1 MSFNVYRTTKGKVGE
16 PVYAEIQATNPH
28 TGAEYVNIFP
38 IKEYYTNRQV
48 IRPDILAGSFGDLR
62 IEVRC
67 ISPTQ
72 YLGMAESDLYLLSSS
87 GNFGVNYMKGLFG
100 IWLQAMVLTAIGVFA
115 GTFLSWPVAL
125 LTTIAFF
132 VAGQLAFG
140 FLVDFTRQAILGGG
154 PFESLIRLLTHDNQM
169 SDLAPTAGV
178 VIAKTLDSLVMPVM
192 SMLVYVVPNF
202 QALDVSNTV
211 ADGFAV
217 SWARSWPIPCW
228 PWPMPCRSRSSHTSF
243 SRTVRSP
250 HEKQSDQE
258 DHLRPRSSSCSSARC
273 SPTARGLPRRRSG
286 SDLGEAA
293 IGQIDTGSFM
303 MKLFLLGGFRGIV
316 ANYLWLKAEENK
328 RDHDWD
334 RLKSNVDLITKLQP
348 HFLSIWTFQG
358 WNLAYNVSVEWDAP
372 EDKYEWI
379 KQGIK
384 FVQQGV
390 DHNRRSPDLIWDTAW
405 FYYHK
410 LGFAD
415 ESIILRRL
423 FRDDEDEDFKTYR
436 DPETGINV
444 VKQDNFQ
451 LGYGW
456 FSQVGQPGRRR
467 SHAGQPRARRRTSRI
482 QYVDPTPQRKGRP
495 DDIAF
500 RCMPAHAQTHYAAAL
515 EKMSTVGIEATF
527 GEVAKNEWAR
537 ALREWVKFGKHDFES
552 PNVIKRNGK
561 FVRDT
566 IRIDDRTEPEE
577 YKKLNE
583 NQKYWT
589 DRWASQ
595 MNYPYWKERCKAE
608 MTQKGVEARQ
618 LFYEGTKAYK
628 TGDFA
633 QAAAKFKEGLAIW
646 KDVLKDFPV
655 YRSRRSQQEG
665 HRADRQ
671 ALRASAPA
679 AAREGS

>member
-1 MSFNVYRTTKGKVGE
+1 MRSNQTKKIIYGL
-16 PVYAEIQATNPH
+16 
-28 TGAEYVNIFP
+28 
-38 IKEYYTNRQV
+38 V
-48 IRPDILAGSFGDLR
+48 IVL
-62 IEVRC
+62 
-67 ISPTQ
+67 
-72 YLGMAESDLYLLSSS
+72 
-87 GNFGVNYMKGLFG
+87 LFG
-100 IWLQAMVLTAIGVFA
+100 AMFPYGAWLT
-115 GTFLSWPVAL
+115 
-125 LTTIAFF
+125 
-132 VAGQLAFG
+132 
-140 FLVDFTRQAILGGG
+140 
-154 PFESLIRLLTHDNQM
+154 E
-169 SDLAPTAGV
+169 
-178 VIAKTLDSLVMPVM
+178 
-192 SMLVYVVPNF
+192 
-202 QALDVSNTV
+202 
-211 ADGFAV
+211 
-217 SWARSWPIPCW
+217 
-228 PWPMPCRSRSSHTSF
+228 
-243 SRTVRSP
+243 
-250 HEKQSDQE
+250 EKK
-258 DHLRPRSSSCSSARC
+258 RK
-273 SPTARGLPRRRSG
+273 
-286 SDLGEAA
+286 DLGEAA

-372 EDKYEWI
+372 DDKYEWI

-415 ESIILRRL
+415 EAIILRRL

-456 FSQVGQPGRRR
+456 FSR
-467 SHAGQPRARRRTSRI
+467 SVNLVDEGGTRSTSGTAQDI
-482 QYVDPTPQRKGRP
+482 QFVDPTPQRKGRP

-537 ALREWVKFGKHDFES
+537 ALREWVKFGKHEFES
-552 PNVIKRNGK
+552 ANVIKRNGE
-561 FVRDT
+561 FVHDM

-583 NQKYWT
+583 NQKYWA

-595 MNYPYWKERCKAE
+595 MNYPYWKERCMAE
-608 MTQKGVEARQ
+608 MTPKGVEARQ
-618 LFYEGTKAYK
+618 LFYEGTKAYR
-628 TGDFA
+628 TGDFV
-633 QAAAKFKEGLAIW
+633 QAAAKFKEGLLIW
-646 KDVLKDFPV
+646 KDVIKDFPV
-655 YRSRRSQQEG
+655 YRQDDLNKKDTGLVVKRYVRVLQQQLEKVPDDLPFKELLAAAQ
-665 HRADRQ
+665 ADNTVDPFDAIEMLGVTADTMGGR
-671 ALRASAPA
+671 APA
-679 AAREGS
+679 QGAPQPPTR

>member
-1 MSFNVYRTTKGKVGE
+1 MRSNQTKKIIYG
-16 PVYAEIQATNPH
+16 
-28 TGAEYVNIFP
+28 
-38 IKEYYTNRQV
+38 
-48 IRPDILAGSFGDLR
+48 LA
-62 IEVRC
+62 IV
-67 ISPTQ
+67 
-72 YLGMAESDLYLLSSS
+72 M
-87 GNFGVNYMKGLFG
+87 LFG
-100 IWLQAMVLTAIGVFA
+100 AMFPYGAWLT
-115 GTFLSWPVAL
+115 
-125 LTTIAFF
+125 
-132 VAGQLAFG
+132 
-140 FLVDFTRQAILGGG
+140 
-154 PFESLIRLLTHDNQM
+154 E
-169 SDLAPTAGV
+169 
-178 VIAKTLDSLVMPVM
+178 
-192 SMLVYVVPNF
+192 
-202 QALDVSNTV
+202 
-211 ADGFAV
+211 
-217 SWARSWPIPCW
+217 
-228 PWPMPCRSRSSHTSF
+228 
-243 SRTVRSP
+243 
-250 HEKQSDQE
+250 EKK
-258 DHLRPRSSSCSSARC
+258 RK
-273 SPTARGLPRRRSG
+273 
-286 SDLGEAA
+286 DLGEAA

-372 EDKYEWI
+372 DDKYEWI

-415 ESIILRRL
+415 EAIILRRL

-456 FSQVGQPGRRR
+456 FSRSVALVDEGATRSTSGTVQDIQP
-467 SHAGQPRARRRTSRI
+467 I

-500 RCMPAHAQTHYAAAL
+500 RCMPAHAQTHYSAAL

-537 ALREWVKFGKHDFES
+537 ALREWVKFGKHEFES
-552 PNVIKRNGK
+552 ANVIKRNGE
-561 FVRDT
+561 FVRDM

-583 NQKYWT
+583 NQKYWA

-595 MNYPYWKERCKAE
+595 MNYPYWKERCMAE

-618 LFYEGTKAYK
+618 LFYEGTKAYR

-633 QAAAKFKEGLAIW
+633 QAATKFKEGLLTW
-646 KDVLKDFPV
+646 KEVLKDFPV
-655 YRSRRSQQEG
+655 YRSDDLNKKDTGLIVKRYVRVLQQQLEKVPDDLPFKELLAAAQ
-665 HRADRQ
+665 ADNTVDPFDAIEMLGITADTMGGR
-671 ALRASAPA
+671 APA
-679 AAREGS
+679 QGASPPPTR

>member
-1 MSFNVYRTTKGKVGE
+1 MRSNQTKKIIYG
-16 PVYAEIQATNPH
+16 
-28 TGAEYVNIFP
+28 
-38 IKEYYTNRQV
+38 
-48 IRPDILAGSFGDLR
+48 LA
-62 IEVRC
+62 IV
-67 ISPTQ
+67 
-72 YLGMAESDLYLLSSS
+72 M
-87 GNFGVNYMKGLFG
+87 LFG
-100 IWLQAMVLTAIGVFA
+100 AMFPYGAWLT
-115 GTFLSWPVAL
+115 
-125 LTTIAFF
+125 
-132 VAGQLAFG
+132 
-140 FLVDFTRQAILGGG
+140 
-154 PFESLIRLLTHDNQM
+154 E
-169 SDLAPTAGV
+169 
-178 VIAKTLDSLVMPVM
+178 
-192 SMLVYVVPNF
+192 
-202 QALDVSNTV
+202 
-211 ADGFAV
+211 
-217 SWARSWPIPCW
+217 
-228 PWPMPCRSRSSHTSF
+228 
-243 SRTVRSP
+243 
-250 HEKQSDQE
+250 EKK
-258 DHLRPRSSSCSSARC
+258 RK
-273 SPTARGLPRRRSG
+273 
-286 SDLGEAA
+286 DLGEAA

-372 EDKYEWI
+372 DDKYEWI

-415 ESIILRRL
+415 EAIILRRL
-423 FRDDEDEDFKTYR
+423 FRDDEDEEFKTYR

-456 FSQVGQPGRRR
+456 FSRSVNLVDEGATRSTSGTVQDIQP
-467 SHAGQPRARRRTSRI
+467 I

-500 RCMPAHAQTHYAAAL
+500 RCMPAHAQTHYSAAL

-537 ALREWVKFGKHDFES
+537 ALREWVKFGKHEFES
-552 PNVIKRNGK
+552 ANVIKRNGE
-561 FVRDT
+561 FVRDM

-583 NQKYWT
+583 NQKYWA

-595 MNYPYWKERCKAE
+595 MNYPYWKERCMAE

-618 LFYEGTKAYK
+618 LFYEGTKAYR

-633 QAAAKFKEGLAIW
+633 QAAAKFKEGLLVW

-655 YRSRRSQQEG
+655 YRADDLNKKDTGLVVKRYVRVLQQQLEKVPDDLPFKELLAAAQ
-665 HRADRQ
+665 ADNTVDPFDAIEMLGITADTMGGR
-671 ALRASAPA
+671 APA
-679 AAREGS
+679 QGAPPPPAR